1 MYVIKII
8 NSFRNNVYLMKDE
21 DIERPPAMKVRQ
33 GIQDAMTYSLP
44 EKHFSENHIDLV
56 DIDIALNNLGWNFSN
71 YKILNLTDIH
81 LGQWINPEYLDELI
95 DYVNTL
101 NFDLITLTGDY
112 FSYNLDD
119 YDKSLEKSLKKLK
132 ARDGKYGVL
141 GNHDHWMNADRVRE
155 IFKNAD
161 IIDLSNDVVT
171 LKKNGDCINLCGV
184 DSYTVCAD
192 NLDKVITKMP
202 KNIPSIL
209 LAHEP
214 DFAQESSQ
222 TGLFDLQISGHSHGG
237 QFIIPGVETTPF
249 RGPNSTRYPVGLYKV
264 GDMLQYTSKGL
275 GTNSFRIRINCKPE
289 ITIIT
294 LKTTKRR
301 KIMIE

>member
-33 GIQDAMTYSLP
+33 GIQNAMTQSLP
-44 EKHFSENHIDLV
+44 DKRFSEKNIELV
-56 DIDIALNNLGWNFSN
+56 EIDIALNDLGWNFN
-71 YKILNLTDIH
+71 NFKILNLTDIH

-112 FSYNLDD
+112 FSYNLND
-119 YDKSLEKSLKKLK
+119 YDQYLEKSLKKLNAK
-132 ARDGKYGVL
+132 EGKFGVL
-141 GNHDHWMNADRVRE
+141 GNHDHWMSADRVRK

-161 IIDLSNDVVT
+161 VVDLSNDVVT
-171 LKKNGDCINLCGV
+171 LKKGEDCLNLCGV
-184 DSYTVCAD
+184 DSCTVCAD
-192 NLDKVITKMP
+192 DLDKVIAKMV

-214 DFAQESSQ
+214 DFALESSQ

-237 QFIIPGVETTPF
+237 QLIIPKFETTPF
-249 RGPNSTRYPVGLYKV
+249 RGPNSTKYPVGLYKV
-264 GDMLQYTSKGL
+264 GDMTQYTSKGL

-294 LKTTKRR
+294 LKTTKRKR
-301 KIMIE
+301 IMIE

>member
-1 MYVIKII
+1 
-8 NSFRNNVYLMKDE
+8 MKDE
-21 DIERPPAMKVRQ
+21 DIEKPSAMKVRQ

-44 EKHFSENHIDLV
+44 DKKFRKENIDLV
-56 DIDIALNNLGWNFSN
+56 EVDIELDGLGWNFN
-71 YKILNLTDIH
+71 NFKILNLTDIH

-95 DYVNTL
+95 DYVKTL
-101 NFDLITLTGDY
+101 NIDLITLTGDY
-112 FSYNLDD
+112 FSYNLED

-132 ARDGKYGVL
+132 TREGKYGIL
-141 GNHDHWMNADRVRE
+141 GNHDHWMSADRVRE
-155 IFKNAD
+155 IFKNAN
-161 IIDLSNDVVT
+161 IVDLSNDVVT
-171 LKKNGDCINLCGV
+171 LKKNEDCINLCGV

-192 NLDKVITKMP
+192 NLDKVISKMP

-222 TGLFDLQISGHSHGG
+222 TRLFDLQISGHSHGG
-237 QFIIPGVETTPF
+237 QFIIPGFETTPF

-294 LKTTKRR
+294 LKTSKRR
-301 KIMIE
+301 KIKIE